1 MSDTTATPMLT
12 AATPAASRASDGST
26 EADDHRVGEWL
37 PWRREEVRRRVLAVA
52 RGVAVTPFVVY
63 GVLLPAAAGILA
75 TNWAFGT
82 RVLALEM
89 LIVVVLMALTARVI
103 WWIAGGDVKSQLR
116 FGRFQP
122 AVEASAVMGFAVV
135 SFTSLTALLYQRG
148 LVGINPAPAHDRVFD
163 VTFDFY
169 LWHIANTMP
178 LVDIPG
184 NLGWQKPLEL
194 HGGLGGLLV
203 IGFTGFVI
211 FPLIQL
217 ARLILAGGEAPFEA
231 KVVRALGKHV
241 GDDRISIVRKPEGY
255 GRAVVDDWV
264 VIDVMQDVRNHDAA
278 VQRLQRLGTQPF
290 VRRARGY
297 LLVVD
302 AVAEGARERIEHACS
317 EASFEAALVV
327 WRADQRPADL
337 TAAFD
342 LLQERISV
350 PAPAAGAQQPALAA

>member
-1 MSDTTATPMLT
+1 MSETTATPTLT
-12 AATPAASRASDGST
+12 DRRAI
-26 EADDHRVGEWL
+26 EWL
-37 PWRREEVRRRVLAVA
+37 PWRRAEVRRRVLAVA
-52 RGVAVTPFVVY
+52 KGIALAPFVVY
-63 GVLLPAAAGILA
+63 GVLLPAGAGILV

-82 RVLALEM
+82 RVLALE
-89 LIVVVLMALTARVI
+89 LLVVVVLMALTARVI
-103 WWIAGGDVKSQLR
+103 WWIAGGDVRAELR
-116 FGRFQP
+116 FGRFRP
-122 AVEASAVMGFAVV
+122 AVQASALAGFAAV

-148 LVGINPAPAHDRVFD
+148 LVGISPAPAHDRVFD

-169 LWHIANTMP
+169 LWHIAHTVP

-184 NLGWQKPLEL
+184 NLGWHKPLEL

-211 FPLIQL
+211 FPLVQF
-217 ARLILAGGEAPFEA
+217 ARLILAGGDAPFEA
-231 KVVRALGKHV
+231 TVVRALGKHV

-278 VQRLQRLGTQPF
+278 VQRLQRLGDQPF
-290 VRRARGY
+290 VSRARGY

-302 AVAEGARERIEHACS
+302 AVAEGARERIERALS
-317 EASFEAALVV
+317 EAPFEASLAV

-342 LLQERISV
+342 LLQERIHV
-350 PAPAAGAQQPALAA
+350 PTPAVGAQVPALAA